1 MKLNP
6 NDKVQ
11 SLGRGAVGMAAIWLM
26 LAGSVLAGPP
36 LLCHAIDIGTA
47 RSLPWN
53 STSWNLSGNETYDT
67 TKLVAD
73 TLTLL
78 EPDTP
83 VLVRM
88 ETMRRATLYAQGK
101 RGLARELL
109 AGLEARTKGNP
120 KDAMAAFD
128 YGYLVETYKQANWLL
143 GHTNWLKNSHAADM
157 AAAEGVD
164 GYALVERAIAMH
176 GGDAAMEFA
185 AVLMVKDDRAPE
197 RARHLQKALAGAKN
211 DPLLARNL
219 ASRFPKESV

>member
-1 MKLNP
+1 MNLNNKLRS
-6 NDKVQ
+6 V
-11 SLGRGAVGMAAIWLM
+11 GRGALGMAAVWLM
-26 LAGSVLAGPP
+26 LTGSVLAGPP

-47 RSLPWN
+47 GSLPWS

-78 EPDTP
+78 GPDTP

-101 RGLARELL
+101 NGLGGELL
-109 AGLEARTKGNP
+109 KKLEARAKENP
-120 KDAMAAFD
+120 KDALAAFD

-143 GHTNWLKNSHAADM
+143 GHTNWLKNSHATEM
-157 AAAEGVD
+157 AAPENVE
-164 GYALVERAIAMH
+164 GYALVERAIAMR

-185 AVLMVKDDRAPE
+185 AVLMVKDDTAPE